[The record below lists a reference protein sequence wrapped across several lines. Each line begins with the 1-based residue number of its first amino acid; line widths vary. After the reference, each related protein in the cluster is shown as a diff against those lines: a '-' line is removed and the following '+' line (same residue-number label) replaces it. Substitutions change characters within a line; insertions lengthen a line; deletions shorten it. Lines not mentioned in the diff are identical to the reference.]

1 MTAKHSTLKASFLTL
16 LICLVGCGG
25 NFNQPVSAVS
35 RNGEPI
41 TATSVFSN
49 VAETWTFQ
57 NGFGD
62 ISWIDV
68 IPVDENHT
76 VWHYRKNADR
86 AYWAPNV
93 AGAELYFFLE
103 KDSSGAWYS
112 TGGHILMPQ
121 GCSWC
126 LPDIHAPVDFTYSV
140 AGVPGHPR
148 PYLILADSGTSVDTI
163 FPDAGVENARWATKM
178 YTMAHLQEWFLVS
191 EQWELS
197 CGHERWWFKPGRGL
211 WYVEPLDQGAC
222 VNVDPQLNMTR
233 ID

>member
-1 MTAKHSTLKASFLTL
+1 MARKTLPQLSILLASIF
-16 LICLVGCGG
+16 IGCGG
-25 NFNQPVSAVS
+25 NLTQPTKTTSHNGQSISA
-35 RNGEPI
+35 
-41 TATSVFSN
+41 AAVFSN

-68 IPVDENHT
+68 IPVDATHT
-76 VWHYRKNADR
+76 VWNYRKNSDR

-93 AGAELYFFLE
+93 PSAELYFFLE
-103 KDSSGAWYS
+103 KDSTGAWYS
-112 TGGHILMPQ
+112 TGGRILMPQ
-121 GCSWC
+121 GCPWC
-126 LPDIHAPVDFTYSV
+126 TPNPTDPVDFTYSV
-140 AGVPGHPR
+140 FGVPGRPR
-148 PYLILADSGTSVDTI
+148 PYLILADSGNSVDTV

-211 WYVEPLDQGAC
+211 WMVEPLDQGAC
-222 VNVDPQLNMTR
+222 VEVDPRLNMER